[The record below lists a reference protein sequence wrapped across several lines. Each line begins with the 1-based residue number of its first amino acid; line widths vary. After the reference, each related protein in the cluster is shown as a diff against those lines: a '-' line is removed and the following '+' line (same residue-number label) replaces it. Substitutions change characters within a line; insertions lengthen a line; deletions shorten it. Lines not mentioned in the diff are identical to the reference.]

1 MFFIPFILILLLSP
15 HAQAEVWLTD
25 SLYINNHQHFQ
36 LNSKDDNTSNTYNI
50 RLLPELSVIQH
61 LPASSLANKIT
72 LGSKFDLHQSN
83 DKTHSQA
90 IINQLNIKTA
100 INPYWSFTLGRQKV
114 AYSQLDLF
122 NTSLNKNDLRQ
133 VPLEDLSFSQGLL
146 TTLRLGII
154 EQSVLFNQKNE
165 QKESKPSY
173 HYQLKLGIPGYKVG
187 PLVLLLSQ
195 ENNATN
201 QKYRRAMLGSALQ
214 FPLIFVAGDWQWAFQ
229 YASELEKRS
238 EEKQQAWQTSFSW
251 LGFIP
256 NHKVG
261 VLFSH
266 TDQHW
271 SYSDDF
277 TADTQRTELRYQWL
291 VHQRL
296 DIGFS
301 ASKSR
306 FNDYRLDK
314 TNDEVALTI
323 NFAL

>member
-1 MFFIPFILILLLSP
+1 MLFIPFIFLLLLAHST
-15 HAQAEVWLTD
+15 QAEVWLTD
-25 SLYINNHQHFQ
+25 SLYINNQQYFQ
-36 LNSKDDNTSNTYNI
+36 LNSNDGNASTTTNI
-50 RLLPELSVIQH
+50 RLLPELSVIQY
-61 LPASSLANKIT
+61 LPASSLANEIT
-72 LGSKFDLHQSN
+72 LGSKFDLQQSN
-83 DKTHSQA
+83 DKTQSQA
-90 IINQLNIKTA
+90 IIDQLNFKTE
-100 INPYWSFTLGRQKV
+100 INPHWSFTLGRQKI
-114 AYSQLDLF
+114 AYSQPDLF

-133 VPLEDLSFSQGLL
+133 VPLKDLSFSQGLL
-146 TTLRLGII
+146 TTLRLGVI
-154 EQSVLFNQKNE
+154 EQSLLFNQKNE
-165 QKESKPSY
+165 KKESKPSY
-173 HYQLKLGIPGYKVG
+173 HYQLKLGIPGYKIG
-187 PLVLLLSQ
+187 PLILLLSQ

-201 QKYRRAMLGSALQ
+201 QQSHRAMLGSALQ
-214 FPLIFVAGDWQWAFQ
+214 FPLRFVAGDWQWAFQ
-229 YASELEKRS
+229 YASELESKS

-271 SYSDDF
+271 RYSDDF

-291 VHQRL
+291 AHQRL

-306 FNDYRLDK
+306 FNDYKLDK
-314 TNDEVALTI
+314 SNNEVALTI